1 VFLANRK
8 FIGYFFIVVLLSLL
22 VFLSFRH
29 SPYVMRRVFADAAK
43 FPLMALDAAGQ
54 EGRALLFFHKSYWDN
69 KKLIR
74 ENGELKSGLLEV
86 EELQKENARLRALL
100 DLRQKL
106 DYETIPASVIGRD
119 FGVFRS
125 YLVLDQGRAAGIK
138 TYSPVMTSAG
148 LVGKVLETGQFSCKV
163 ILLNDPDLAV
173 PAKDAR
179 SGEQGL
185 VSGSLDGRCK
195 LRFLDVNSDVTE
207 GDLIVTSGLNMTYPA
222 GIPIGR
228 VKMVGTES
236 SGLSKF
242 AVIDPVLNLSCLDE
256 VLIVTSFKHD

>member
-8 FIGYFFIVVLLSLL
+8 LIGYLFIVVLLSFL

-29 SPYVMRRVFADAAK
+29 SPYAMRQVFSDAAK
-43 FPLMALDAAGQ
+43 LPLMALDAAGQ
-54 EGRALLFFHKSYWDN
+54 EGRALLFFHRSYWNN
-69 KKLIR
+69 KKLVR
-74 ENGELKSGLLEV
+74 ENGELKSALLGI
-86 EELQKENARLRALL
+86 EELRKENTRLRALL
-100 DLRQKL
+100 DLRQRL
-106 DYETIPASVIGRD
+106 GYETIPASVIGRD

-125 YLVLDQGRAAGIK
+125 YLVLDKGRAAGIK
-138 TYSPVMTSAG
+138 TYAPVMTSAG

-179 SGEQGL
+179 NGEQGL
-185 VSGSLDGRCK
+185 VSGSLDGKCK
-195 LRFLDVNSDVTE
+195 LRFLDVNSDVAE
-207 GDLIVTSGLNMTYPA
+207 GDMIVTSGLNMTYPA

-228 VKMVGTES
+228 VKLVGMES

-242 AVIDPVLNLSCLDE
+242 AVIEPVLNLSCLDE
-256 VLIVTSFKHD
+256 VLIVTSFTYD

>member
-1 VFLANRK
+1 MAV
-8 FIGYFFIVVLLSLL
+8 
-22 VFLSFRH
+22 
-29 SPYVMRRVFADAAK
+29 DAV
-43 FPLMALDAAGQ
+43 GQ
-54 EGRALLFFHKSYWDN
+54 EARALLFFHKSYWDN
-69 KKLIR
+69 KKLVR
-74 ENGELKSGLLEV
+74 ENGGLKKALLES
-86 EELQKENARLRALL
+86 EELRKENTRLRVLL
-100 DLRQKL
+100 DLRQNL
-106 DYETIPASVIGRD
+106 DYATAPASVIGRD

-125 YLVLDQGRAAGIK
+125 YLVLDKGRAAGVK
-138 TYSPVMTSAG
+138 TYAPVITASG

-163 ILLNDPDLAV
+163 ILLNDPDLSV

-185 VSGSLDGRCK
+185 VSGSLDGKCK
-195 LRFLDVNSDVTE
+195 LRFLDANSDVAE

-228 VKMVGTES
+228 VKMVGMES

-242 AVIDPVLNLSCLDE
+242 AVIEPIPNLSCLDE